1 MSLLRESLRHARHI
15 VSDPTGDLSA
25 QNIQAALDEIAAEK
39 INQSQKAQADGVA
52 TLDASGKVPK
62 VQLPADSLETAQS
75 ILTKLKTVDGSGS
88 GLDADLLDGKSS
100 ADYVLVV
107 NITSATNDTS
117 TTKVSAAAATKK
129 TWDHAQAAHTLIG
142 TKDTE
147 YKSTFEKIASRNQVN
162 GYAGLDSAGKLSP
175 NAIPNQTI
183 VNVEVYA
190 STAERNADTS
200 LHKGD
205 MAIIENNGS
214 AELYILKK
222 EPAGKAT
229 TDADWLTLQTNV
241 TVDVRS
247 WNGRNGNVMPAL
259 GDYTTALILH
269 NGSALDGVLE
279 SIENSI
285 PTTSGDLDAYSKS
298 ESDGRFINKTSIS
311 NAINSTSNTTVASSQ
326 AAKTAYDQ
334 GTSALNTANGKI
346 DKATADPL
354 YLAKTGKAADSD
366 NLDGKDSTAFI
377 LTTAI
382 SSAVNST
389 STTTVGNSQAVK
401 TAYDKGNAAYIGLNN
416 KLDKTAQAADSAKL
430 NGQNDSY
437 YRNSSNQTAG
447 TLPTARLPRFR
458 LAISNLTLSHGDMV
472 LVDMTDGNVTVTLPA
487 SPRLGMWV
495 SIMDAAALA
504 DVKTLTV
511 ARNNQPIMGLMEDV
525 VFDVPGYKADF
536 VYLNATKGWVVA

>member
-25 QNIQAALDEIAAEK
+25 RNIQAALDEIATEK

-75 ILTKLKTVDGSGS
+75 ILTKLKTVDGLGS

-117 TTKVSAAAATKK
+117 TTKISAAAATKK
-129 TWDHAQAAHTLIG
+129 TWDHAQAAHNLIG
-142 TKDTE
+142 SKDTE
-147 YKSTFEKIASRNQVN
+147 YKSTFEKIANRNKVN

-175 NAIPNQTI
+175 NAIPGQTI

-200 LHKGD
+200 LQKGD
-205 MAIIENNGS
+205 MAIVESSGS
-214 AELYILKK
+214 AAIFILKK
-222 EPAGKAT
+222 DPAGKAT
-229 TDADWLTLQTNV
+229 TDADWLSIQTNV

-269 NGSALDGVLE
+269 DGSALDGVLE

-285 PTTSGDLDAYSKS
+285 PTTPGELDAYSKA

-311 NAINSTSNTTVASSQ
+311 NAINSTSTTTVASSQ
-326 AAKTAYDQ
+326 AAKTAYDR

-346 DKATADPL
+346 DKATADGL
-354 YLAKTGKAADSD
+354 YLAKTAKAADSD
-366 NLDGKDSTAFI
+366 KLDGKDSTAFI

-401 TAYDKGNAAYIGLNN
+401 TAYDRGNAAYTGLNN

-430 NGQNDSY
+430 EGQNGAY
-437 YRNSSNQTAG
+437 YRNSSNQNAG
-447 TLPTARLPRFR
+447 TLPAARLPRYR
-458 LAISNLTLSHGDMV
+458 VITANTTLNHGDKA
-472 LVDMTDGNVTVTLPA
+472 LVDMTGGNVTVTLPA
-487 SPRLGMWV
+487 SPAAGMCV
-495 SIMDAAALA
+495 SVMDAAALA
-504 DVKTLTV
+504 DAKSLTV
-511 ARNNQPIMGLMEDV
+511 ARNSQPIMGLMEDV

-536 VYLNATKGWVVA
+536 VYLNASRGWVIA

>member
-25 QNIQAALDEIAAEK
+25 RNIQAALDEIAAEK
-39 INQSQKAQADGVA
+39 INQSQKAEANGVA

-100 ADYVLVV
+100 ANYVLVV

-129 TWDHAQAAHTLIG
+129 TWEHAQAAHTLIG
-142 TKDTE
+142 SKDTE
-147 YKSTFEKIASRNQVN
+147 YKSTFEKITNRNKVN

-175 NAIPNQTI
+175 NAIPGQTI

-200 LHKGD
+200 LGKGD
-205 MAIIENNGS
+205 MAIIESGGNAS
-214 AELYILKK
+214 LYILKK
-222 EPAGKAT
+222 DPAGKAT
-229 TDADWLTLQTNV
+229 TDADWLALQTNV

-247 WNGRNGNVMPAL
+247 WNARNGNVMPAL

-269 NGSALDGVLE
+269 DGSALDGVLE

-285 PTTSGDLDAYSKS
+285 PTTPGELDAYSKA

-311 NAINSTSNTTVASSQ
+311 NAINSTSATNVASSQ
-326 AAKTAYDQ
+326 AAKTAYDR

-346 DKATADPL
+346 DKATADTL
-354 YLAKTGKAADSD
+354 YLAKTAKAADSD
-366 NLDGKDSTAFI
+366 KLDGKDSTAFI

-401 TAYDKGNAAYIGLNN
+401 TAYDRGNAAYTGLNN
-416 KLDKTAQAADSAKL
+416 KLDKTAKAADSAKL
-430 NGQNDSY
+430 EGQNGAF
-437 YRNSSNQTAG
+437 YRNSSNQNAG
-447 TLPTARLPRFR
+447 TLPAARLPRYR
-458 LAISNLTLSHGDMV
+458 VITANTTLSHGDKA
-472 LVDMTDGNVTVTLPA
+472 LVDMTGGNITVTLPA
-487 SPRLGMWV
+487 SPSAGMCV
-495 SIMDAAALA
+495 SVMDAAALA
-504 DVKTLTV
+504 DAKSLTV
-511 ARNNQPIMGLMEDV
+511 ARNSQPIMGLMEDV

-536 VYLNATKGWVVA
+536 VYLNASRGWVVA

>member
-259 GDYTTALILH
+259 GDYTT
-269 NGSALDGVLE
+269 
-279 SIENSI
+279 
-285 PTTSGDLDAYSKS
+285 
-298 ESDGRFINKTSIS
+298 
-311 NAINSTSNTTVASSQ
+311 
-326 AAKTAYDQ
+326 
-334 GTSALNTANGKI
+334 
-346 DKATADPL
+346 
-354 YLAKTGKAADSD
+354 YL
-366 NLDGKDSTAFI
+366 
-377 LTTAI
+377 
-382 SSAVNST
+382 
-389 STTTVGNSQAVK
+389 
-401 TAYDKGNAAYIGLNN
+401 
-416 KLDKTAQAADSAKL
+416 
-430 NGQNDSY
+430 
-437 YRNSSNQTAG
+437 
-447 TLPTARLPRFR
+447 
-458 LAISNLTLSHGDMV
+458 
-472 LVDMTDGNVTVTLPA
+472 
-487 SPRLGMWV
+487 
-495 SIMDAAALA
+495 
-504 DVKTLTV
+504 
-511 ARNNQPIMGLMEDV
+511 
-525 VFDVPGYKADF
+525 
-536 VYLNATKGWVVA
+536 

>member
-25 QNIQAALDEIAAEK
+25 RNIQAALDEIATEK

-129 TWDHAQAAHTLIG
+129 SWDHAQAAHNLIG
-142 TKDTE
+142 SKDTE
-147 YKSTFEKIASRNQVN
+147 YKSTFEKIANRNKLN

-175 NAIPNQTI
+175 NAIPGQTI

-200 LHKGD
+200 LQKGD
-205 MAIIENNGS
+205 MAIVESNGS
-214 AELYILKK
+214 AAIFILKK
-222 EPAGKAT
+222 DPEGKAT
-229 TDADWLTLQTNV
+229 TDADWLSIQTNV

-269 NGSALDGVLE
+269 DGSALDGVLE

-285 PTTSGDLDAYSKS
+285 PTTPGELDAYSKS

-346 DKATADPL
+346 DKATADGL
-354 YLAKTGKAADSD
+354 YLGKTAKAADSD
-366 NLDGKDSTAFI
+366 KLDGKDSTAFI

-401 TAYDKGNAAYIGLNN
+401 TAYDKGNAAYTGLNN
-416 KLDKTAQAADSAKL
+416 KLDKTAQAANSAKL
-430 NGQNDSY
+430 EGQNGAY
-437 YRNSSNQTAG
+437 YRNSSNQNAG
-447 TLPTARLPRFR
+447 TLPAVRLPRYR
-458 LAISNLTLSHGDMV
+458 VITANTTLSHGDKA
-472 LVDMTDGNVTVTLPA
+472 LVDMTGGNVTVTLPA
-487 SPRLGMWV
+487 SPAAGMCV
-495 SIMDAAALA
+495 SVMDAAALA
-504 DVKTLTV
+504 DAKSLTV
-511 ARNNQPIMGLMEDV
+511 ARNSQPIMGLMEDV

-536 VYLNATKGWVVA
+536 IYLNSSRGWIVA